1 VLVWLLIVA
10 CALGPQGCSFGEK
23 RLHYIGEPEPEEVV
37 DPQFNIVPPPEP
49 EETVSGFGAAG
60 RPRTIAVR
68 QRDEIWDLSLV
79 EAIHLALINNRVART
94 RNDFLSPGNQLLLS
108 PDSVVSVYDPAIRD
122 TGFLF
127 GTKGVESALSVFDPI
142 FSTNLNFGTNST
154 LQNNPIT
161 SGGIPPGTPL
171 NQDTSQ
177 AVMSLTKTMAYGATA
192 GVAQTWTYNSS
203 NQPFQLFNSLFTGN
217 IQFTYNQPLLAG
229 AGTDFARISGPVANS
244 IQGVSG
250 LNQGVVIARIN
261 TDISLLDFETQVRNM
276 VHDVEDLYW
285 ELYLAYQNYHSL
297 VSAQNAARK
306 LWETVNAKAA
316 TGLPG
321 GGRAEEAQ
329 ARESYF
335 ESRARVEAALAGP
348 AGRGGEQGIYGV
360 ELQLR
365 RICGL
370 PTNDGKIIRPSDEP
384 SIAQVVPHWDIS
396 LATAY
401 TRRQELRKQKWNIK
415 SLELQLQAAHNLNR
429 PQLNFVSNYEIN
441 GFGRLLFAP
450 NGTTGTIADTLQN
463 YTRDLY
469 TGNQTGW
476 NLGLQF
482 AMPLGLRNAHAQVRN
497 TELRLIKAKSALD
510 QQEQEVSH
518 ELAATF
524 QAVDYWWQNMQTNY
538 NRRQAAADNL
548 DAAKNDYDVER
559 KPLDLV
565 LQAQNRLTIAEVS
578 FYRSVVEYNKT
589 LAELQLRQGTLLEYN
604 HVHLA
609 ERDWDPEAKLGAR
622 ELARARS
629 HALDAFS
636 FDPVYHEPEAFVPR
650 QVGLPPF
657 QDAPD
662 VMQIPDVSIPSADV
676 SRAERRLPPKDAV
689 RRTGGEPS
697 ADVSRAERRLPPR
710 DADTGSATVIPKLPP
725 AGSDREP

>member
-1 VLVWLLIVA
+1 LSRTGRKALVWLLMLA
-10 CALGPQGCSFGEK
+10 CALGPQGCSVGEK
-23 RLHYIGEPEPEEVV
+23 RIHYLGDPEPEEVV
-37 DPQFNIVPPPEP
+37 DPQFKIVTPPEP
-49 EETVSGFGAAG
+49 EETTSAYGPALK
-60 RPRTIAVR
+60 PRTIADR

-108 PDSVVSVYDPAIRD
+108 PDSITSIYDPAIRD

-127 GTKGVESALSVFDPI
+127 GTRGVESALSVFDPI
-142 FSTNLNFGTNST
+142 LSTNLNFGSNST

-177 AVMSLTKTMAYGATA
+177 GVISLTKNMAYGATA
-192 GVAQTWTYNSS
+192 GLAQTWTYNSS

-217 IQFTYNQPLLAG
+217 VQFTYNQPLLAG
-229 AGTDFARISGPVANS
+229 AGTDFARISGPIANS

-261 TDISLLDFETQVRNM
+261 TDMSLIDFETQVRNM

-285 ELYLAYQNYHSL
+285 ELYLSYQNYHSL

-306 LWETVNAKAA
+306 LWETVNAKAGS
-316 TGLPG
+316 GLPG

-329 ARESYF
+329 AREAYF

-370 PTNDGKIIRPSDEP
+370 PTNDGRIIRPADEP
-384 SIAQVVPHWDIS
+384 SIAQMVPNWDMS
-396 LATAY
+396 LATAF

-415 SLELQLQAAHNLNR
+415 SLELQLQAANNLNR
-429 PQLNFVSNYEIN
+429 PQLNLVSNYEIN
-441 GFGRLLFAP
+441 GFGRRLFAP
-450 NGTTGTIADTLQN
+450 NGTTGTVADTLQN
-463 YTRDLY
+463 YTANLY
-469 TGNQTGW
+469 SGQQTGW
-476 NLGLQF
+476 NVGVQF
-482 AMPLGLRNAHAQVRN
+482 AVPLGLRNAHAQVRN
-497 TELRLIKAKSALD
+497 TELRLTKAKSTLD
-510 QQEQEVSH
+510 TQELEVSH
-518 ELAATF
+518 ELGATF
-524 QAVDYWWQNMQTNY
+524 QAVAYWYQNMQTNY
-538 NRRQAAADNL
+538 NRRQAAADNF
-548 DAAKNDYDVER
+548 DAARNDYDVQR

-604 HVHLA
+604 HVHMA
-609 ERDWDPEAKLGAR
+609 ERDWDPEAKLGASR
-622 ELARARS
+622 IARARS
-629 HALDAFS
+629 QALDAFS
-636 FDPVYHEPEAFVPR
+636 FDPVHHEPAAMVPR
-650 QVGLPPF
+650 QAGPPPF

-662 VMQIPDVSIPSADV
+662 LLELPNELTPSADV
-676 SRAERRLPPKDAV
+676 SRV
-689 RRTGGEPS
+689 
-697 ADVSRAERRLPPR
+697 ERRLPPR
-710 DADTGSATVIPKLPP
+710 DAETGSAAGEPKLP
-725 AGSDREP
+725 AATSTQQ